1 MKKLNKKIRRAVKGF
16 MKENSGEGA
25 LSFIITAL
33 IVVIIGAALLAL
45 LQNAV
50 PDLWDNIMDMIIDT
64 FTL

>member
-16 MKENSGEGA
+16 VMEKSGEGA
-25 LSFIITAL
+25 LSFIIMAL
-33 IVVIIGAALLAL
+33 IVVIIGAALLAI

-50 PDLWDNIMDMIIDT
+50 PDLWNNIMDMIINT